1 MMSTVKVAGKQIQLA
16 KSPQRSAA
24 PYVDQST
31 PYAAIKLNRR
41 HSMQTEVRVEY
52 FNESGK
58 VVKGGHK
65 VFSFK
70 GSDDVWY
77 STGFNKP
84 NIAKGQTISFDY
96 TEDNYGKKAIVGT
109 IKVLQEAAPGGNA
122 SKGGSA
128 KKWSGGG
135 GKDDYWAN
143 KDAYDKQVR
152 QPLIMYQSATNAA
165 VSLAVAALNNGILP
179 TAGAKKADKYESF
192 INIVSQIR
200 DEVYLDYAR
209 AAGALEAGNEAVT
222 SDDVP
227 FAKEKLIPDEEGS
240 DFPEDDS
247 SDDGWV

>member
-1 MMSTVKVAGKQIQLA
+1 
-16 KSPQRSAA
+16 
-24 PYVDQST
+24 
-31 PYAAIKLNRR
+31 
-41 HSMQTEVRVEY
+41 
-52 FNESGK
+52 
-58 VVKGGHK
+58 
-65 VFSFK
+65 
-70 GSDDVWY
+70 
-77 STGFNKP
+77 
-84 NIAKGQTISFDY
+84 
-96 TEDNYGKKAIVGT
+96 
-109 IKVLQEAAPGGNA
+109 
-122 SKGGSA
+122 
-128 KKWSGGG
+128 
-135 GKDDYWAN
+135 
-143 KDAYDKQVR
+143 
-152 QPLIMYQSATNAA
+152 MYQSATNAA